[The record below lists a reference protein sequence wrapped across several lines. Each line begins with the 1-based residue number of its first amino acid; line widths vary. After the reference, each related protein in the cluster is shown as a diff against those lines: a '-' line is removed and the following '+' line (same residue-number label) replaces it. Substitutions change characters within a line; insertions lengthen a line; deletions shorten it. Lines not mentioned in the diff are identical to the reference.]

1 MKMTLNFV
9 YLLFAAL
16 LGCKKDYQPI
26 TRIPSPPQFTC
37 EFMLPDSLINWRI
50 PLRKDTLRGIAD
62 NITYFNGAV
71 TSFIHED
78 YGIYLTNRVADGKT
92 ISRLTGQNS
101 KGFPDA
107 NYSIFH
113 TTDDIIGVCPRFIQF
128 VRREKGEE
136 IDRILSPISTNF
148 PQALYLFF
156 RMAKYGDFLY
166 SAFFGNQFTDSV
178 SYLVRCNVKSKQFD
192 SLTSFKRQDLFGYM
206 GGAEP
211 PALHLNANGDSTLI
225 FKFRSVKVEPG
236 INTSRC
242 FLYAYNL
249 TQRKVEWRID
259 SLDYDGSADP
269 PIIEGDKC
277 YVQGFGTIYCVDANT
292 GQQIWKA
299 WCGGRLPGGSTMIS
313 YNDRIAVVTSDGRF
327 ICVSKQDGSYIHN
340 RKDVP
345 GGWNNFDMASPSNA
359 VELNGIMYLYGGGYL
374 YGIDLDLGSVA
385 MKYKS
390 PHYCKRSAAIFG
402 YGGIAADA
410 ATNQI
415 FVEDQYFL
423 MAVKAVR

>member
-1 MKMTLNFV
+1 
-9 YLLFAAL
+9 
-16 LGCKKDYQPI
+16 
-26 TRIPSPPQFTC
+26 
-37 EFMLPDSLINWRI
+37 MLPDSLINWKI
-50 PLRKDTLRGIAD
+50 PLRKDTLRGIAN
-62 NITYFNGAV
+62 NITYYNGTV
-71 TSFIHED
+71 TSFIHEE
-78 YGIYLTNRVADGKT
+78 YGIYLTNRSLDGQT
-92 ISRLTGQNS
+92 ISRLAGQNA
-101 KGFPDA
+101 KGFPSA
-107 NYSIFH
+107 TYSVFH
-113 TTDDIIGVCPRFIQF
+113 SKFAVVGFDSWFVQFID
-128 VRREKGEE
+128 REKGVE
-136 IDRILSPISTNF
+136 IERLLPPIASTF
-148 PQALYLFF
+148 PQALAFHPRAAFL
-156 RMAKYGDFLY
+156 GDFLY
-166 SAFFGNQFTDSV
+166 SGFGGDQFTDSV
-178 SYLVRCNVKSKQFD
+178 SYLIRCNLKNKQFD
-192 SLTSFKRQDLFGYM
+192 SLTSFKRKDLFGYM
-206 GGAEP
+206 GWPEP
-211 PALHLNANGDSTLI
+211 NALYINAKGDSTLI
-225 FKFRSVKVEPG
+225 FKLRTVKVEPG

-249 TQRKVEWRID
+249 SQRKVEWRID

-277 YVQGFGTIYCVDANT
+277 YVQGYGTLYCVDANT

-390 PHYCKRSAAIFG
+390 PHYCKRSDAIFG